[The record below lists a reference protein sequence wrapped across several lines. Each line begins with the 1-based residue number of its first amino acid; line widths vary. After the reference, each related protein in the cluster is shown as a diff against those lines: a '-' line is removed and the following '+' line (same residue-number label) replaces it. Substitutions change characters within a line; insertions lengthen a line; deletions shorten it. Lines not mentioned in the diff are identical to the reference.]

1 MTDDQLIKI
10 IATID
15 WRKETAFETL
25 VERIKKGEKEV

>member
-15 WRKETAFETL
+15 WSKETAFETL
-25 VERIKKGEKEV
+25 IEKVKEGGKKI